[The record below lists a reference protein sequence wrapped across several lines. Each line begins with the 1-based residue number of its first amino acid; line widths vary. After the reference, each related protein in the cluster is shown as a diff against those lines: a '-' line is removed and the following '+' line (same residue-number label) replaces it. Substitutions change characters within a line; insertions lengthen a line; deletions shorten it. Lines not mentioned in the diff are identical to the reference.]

1 MSIAVQVHAPRRCA
15 QLVLLPE
22 PLPPPM
28 PRTRAECRD
37 GARPC
42 PHQQCEHHLADTA
55 PQGPGLPSCVL
66 DVAEQ
71 GGLTLD
77 EVGQI
82 LGVSRERVRQIE
94 TAALR
99 SARATAEA
107 MGHDL
112 QDLLPPPAPVGP
124 WPERSRAPRRDWSTV
139 KRKRAR

>member
-1 MSIAVQVHAPRRCA
+1 MSFPAPWNEVREHAWEWATDQAKTILDLADVALQLRRDVRWVQD
-15 QLVLLPE
+15 
-22 PLPPPM
+22 
-28 PRTRAECRD
+28 RT
-37 GARPC
+37 
-42 PHQQCEHHLADTA
+42 EHHLADTA